1 MLKFK
6 DPGTTSR
13 VILLYT
19 QRHTHAAEFRKELA
33 AVTAKFEQLESS
45 HANLQIEN
53 ATLKSELEIIHK
65 KSLDNEERIADLEGQ
80 LNKQQQWARM
90 SNIEIVG
97 LPETPNESPVNLAIK
112 IASHAGVQLQ
122 PTQVESAYRVQPMKR
137 IAGRP
142 KPIIVRLQSRIL
154 KDQIISGLR
163 RTKGISTRDIG
174 LGGTDGKFYVNEHLT
189 PINKQ
194 LLNATKANAKA
205 MSYKF
210 VWVRN
215 CNIFLRKNEEAPV
228 ITVNSEKD
236 LQKIN

>member
-1 MLKFK
+1 
-6 DPGTTSR
+6 
-13 VILLYT
+13 
-19 QRHTHAAEFRKELA
+19 
-33 AVTAKFEQLESS
+33 
-45 HANLQIEN
+45 
-53 ATLKSELEIIHK
+53 
-65 KSLDNEERIADLEGQ
+65 
-80 LNKQQQWARM
+80 M

-97 LPETPNESPVNLAIK
+97 LPETPNESPVNQAIK

-137 IAGRP
+137 VA
-142 KPIIVRLQSRIL
+142 
-154 KDQIISGLR
+154 GLR

-174 LGGTDGKFYVNEHLT
+174 LGGTDGKFYVNEHLI

-228 ITVNSEKD
+228 IAVNSEKD

>member
-1 MLKFK
+1 
-6 DPGTTSR
+6 
-13 VILLYT
+13 
-19 QRHTHAAEFRKELA
+19 
-33 AVTAKFEQLESS
+33 
-45 HANLQIEN
+45 
-53 ATLKSELEIIHK
+53 
-65 KSLDNEERIADLEGQ
+65 
-80 LNKQQQWARM
+80 M

-137 IAGRP
+137 VAGRP

-154 KDQIISGLR
+154 KDQIISVGR
-163 RTKGISTRDIG
+163 R
-174 LGGTDGKFYVNEHLT
+174 
-189 PINKQ
+189 